1 MKLNKY
7 QDIVLVVALLMILY
21 VNPPFLSK
29 LTESVLGKL
38 VLIVAVIGLTQH
50 NGCLGGLAA
59 LVFMSLVHTNRE
71 GLDGIVKPD
80 NGDHDKKEKKGK
92 KGKKGKEGKANKKK
106 KDTEDDSEDAEGMDD
121 MEGMDHEGE
130 EEEEDLED
138 GEGMDDMEE
147 GMADQGQGDTVQASA
162 KKGKDLP
169 SIGTMNAKQMSKIT
183 EQLMGYKDMLT
194 GKERIERGGYNSSA

>member
-59 LVFMSLVHTNRE
+59 LVFMSLVHTRRE
-71 GLDGIVKPD
+71 GLDGVVKPD
-80 NGDHDKKEKKGK
+80 NGDDDKEMKRKKAI
-92 KGKKGKEGKANKKK
+92 ETKARKAKKK
-106 KDTEDDSEDAEGMDD
+106 AMKSENAEGMDD
-121 MEGMDHEGE
+121 MEGMDDEDVKE
-130 EEEEDLED
+130 EEELED
-138 GEGMDDMEE
+138 GEGMDDME
-147 GMADQGQGDTVQASA
+147 GMADQGDTVQAPA
-162 KKGKDLP
+162 KKSTELP
-169 SIGTMNAKQMSKIT
+169 SIGSMNAKQMSKIT
-183 EQLMGYKDMLT
+183 EQLMGYKDILT
-194 GKERIERGGYNSSA
+194 GGERIERGGYNSSA

>member
-59 LVFMSLVHTNRE
+59 LVFMSLVHTRRE
-71 GLDGIVKPD
+71 GLDGVVKPD
-80 NGDHDKKEKKGK
+80 NGDHDKKGN
-92 KGKKGKEGKANKKK
+92 KGKEGKANKKK
-106 KDTEDDSEDAEGMDD
+106 KDEDKKENAEGMDD
-121 MEGMDHEGE
+121 MEGMDHEDGE
-130 EEEEDLED
+130 EEEEELED
-138 GEGMDDMEE
+138 GEGMDDME
-147 GMADQGQGDTVQASA
+147 GMADQGDTVQAPA
-162 KKGKDLP
+162 KKSTELP
-169 SIGTMNAKQMSKIT
+169 SIGSMNAKQMSKIT

-194 GKERIERGGYNSSA
+194 GGERIERGGYNSSA

>member
-59 LVFMSLVHTNRE
+59 LVFMSLVHTSRE
-71 GLDGIVKPD
+71 GLDGVVKPD
-80 NGDHDKKEKKGK
+80 NGDHDKKK
-92 KGKKGKEGKANKKK
+92 KGKKGKEGKTNKKK
-106 KDTEDDSEDAEGMDD
+106 KDKEDDKEDAEGMDD

-130 EEEEDLED
+130 EDEEEELED

-147 GMADQGQGDTVQASA
+147 GMADQGDTVQAAA

-183 EQLMGYKDMLT
+183 EQLMGYKDLLT